1 LREAIELEVIDNG
14 IGFVS
19 SDRAGG
25 GLGLRSIDERVR
37 LMRGSVSVES
47 RLGHGTT
54 LLVRIPRAVHE
65 FERVGVS

>member
-14 IGFVS
+14 SGFVS

-54 LLVRIPRAVHE
+54 LLVRLPRAVHE